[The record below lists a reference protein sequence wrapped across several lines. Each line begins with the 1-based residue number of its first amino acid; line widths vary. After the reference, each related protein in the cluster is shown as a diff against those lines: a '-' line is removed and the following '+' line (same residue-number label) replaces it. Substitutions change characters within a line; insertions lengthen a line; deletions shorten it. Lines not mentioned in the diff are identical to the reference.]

1 MAGLPG
7 QHLRDGACAAVQI
20 HRQLRTGETGEL
32 QRLAVQH
39 LCLGVVHL
47 IKRRHRQPD
56 RPTAQHVRQSALPP
70 KSAVAI
76 PQNGVAGAGI
86 DPQHHAHGL
95 WCRLTQQ
102 GHQFRLVGEAFAV
115 HQQAHK
121 ALVFTVAPHIQVPHQ
136 PPAGGL
142 VVSRHMILRQILPQG
157 RRQCIRLRLLEEAV
171 LHLHHLMAA
180 GPIKAHPAVGG
191 HRVLALIAVA
201 QGLCGTQDFLHG
213 HVAAAQSGQG
223 ILNPLALG
231 PQLLGVVQMAEVAA
245 AAAAIVG
252 TVRLL
257 PVGGGAMAQDRL
269 AEGHVFQHLHHQNV
283 AVLAPD
289 GVVDEHHLPVDAG
302 HAQPLTGV
310 ALDGTA
316 VYMIFL
322 QCGHSGPPLIWGF
335 SSYFRRVTWRLL
347 ARLTTRGHYGFPR
360 PACEPAVGIM
370 HSEKNT
376 VVQGPCGSAEA
387 RQRGGQ
393 IPAAAIRQHH
403 LRHGLQPNFQQVQL
417 PRLQL
422 LHPARQRMLPVE
434 QKAQLQQPIAVQM
447 RSAQIG
453 IQRGEDAHQAT

>member
-1 MAGLPG
+1 
-7 QHLRDGACAAVQI
+7 
-20 HRQLRTGETGEL
+20 
-32 QRLAVQH
+32 
-39 LCLGVVHL
+39 
-47 IKRRHRQPD
+47 
-56 RPTAQHVRQSALPP
+56 
-70 KSAVAI
+70 
-76 PQNGVAGAGI
+76 
-86 DPQHHAHGL
+86 
-95 WCRLTQQ
+95 
-102 GHQFRLVGEAFAV
+102 
-115 HQQAHK
+115 
-121 ALVFTVAPHIQVPHQ
+121 
-136 PPAGGL
+136 
-142 VVSRHMILRQILPQG
+142 MILRQILPQG

-201 QGLCGTQDFLHG
+201 QGLCGAQDFLHG

-302 HAQPLTGV
+302 HAQPLAGV

-322 QCGHSGPPLIWGF
+322 QCGHSGPPLMWESGCF
-335 SSYFRRVTWRLL
+335 YFVPQAGVWE
-347 ARLTTRGHYGFPR
+347 ALTSGGPLWHPCKDITDSHGQFTDRPWESCIQKRIPWCRGHAAQQR
-360 PACEPAVGIM
+360 PVSGAVR
-370 HSEKNT
+370 S
-376 VVQGPCGSAEA
+376 
-387 RQRGGQ
+387 QR
-393 IPAAAIRQHH
+393 
-403 LRHGLQPNFQQVQL
+403 
-417 PRLQL
+417 
-422 LHPARQRMLPVE
+422 
-434 QKAQLQQPIAVQM
+434 
-447 RSAQIG
+447 
-453 IQRGEDAHQAT
+453 